1 MDTPRSDE
9 CLALLRFHLPLNK
22 TVRVKCKGNKERK
35 ATKVMLE
42 QRCVWSKEMHEEIF
56 RRWCVCIPVMCRDR
70 TSVKSGLK
78 LPPSNTSHP
87 SVAMRPA
94 ITGALPPTAHR
105 FPGRSREA
113 STSSLKRVSFSTK
126 RLQDRG
132 HSRTILWLKVKTNYN
147 VLCFCT
153 CSDFHLSIHPSI
165 PPTLFLL
172 CCIFVYKN
180 YCKSKWALR
189 LNQTRGTWRTRQFV

>member
-1 MDTPRSDE
+1 
-9 CLALLRFHLPLNK
+9 
-22 TVRVKCKGNKERK
+22 
-35 ATKVMLE
+35 
-42 QRCVWSKEMHEEIF
+42 MHEWWWF
-56 RRWCVCIPVMCRDR
+56 SDRRWCVCIPVMCWDR

-87 SVAMRPA
+87 SVAMRLA

-132 HSRTILWLKVKTNYN
+132 HSRTILWLKVKTNYH

-153 CSDFHLSIHPSI
+153 CSDFHPSISASI
-165 PPTLFLL
+165 PPTLFLYAF

-189 LNQTRGTWRTRQFV
+189 LIKQEGLGAPVSLFKFKISDWQCVQCTFQNSLITAISVNHS